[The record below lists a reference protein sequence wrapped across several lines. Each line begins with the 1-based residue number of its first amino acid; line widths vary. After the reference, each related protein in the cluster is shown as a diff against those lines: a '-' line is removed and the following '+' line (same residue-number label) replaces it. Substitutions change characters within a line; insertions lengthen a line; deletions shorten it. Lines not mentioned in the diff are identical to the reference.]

1 MPKFELLSPPVW
13 LGQKPTH
20 NCHDQVRPLEC
31 VLQVGRDPRPVMR
44 AAYDCFRTAGVQ
56 PDTILQ
62 AAGPGEGSHDA
73 FYALLYVGL
82 WHEAHG
88 NAEEAQAAISKA
100 VKTQYARVSGD
111 YMASLAEV
119 HCQRRGWAV

>member
-1 MPKFELLSPPVW
+1 
-13 LGQKPTH
+13 
-20 NCHDQVRPLEC
+20 
-31 VLQVGRDPRPVMR
+31 MR
-44 AAYDCFRTAGVQ
+44 AAYDCFRTAGVK
-56 PDTILQ
+56 PETILQ